1 MVVANPTP
9 QKQRGAY
16 FTPRRLADFLV
27 RWAVRGPADHVLEPS
42 CGDAIFLRSAVERL
56 RSFGEPLEP
65 LQVIGFELEPETAAA
80 ARCLEPSAEIIEG
93 DFFAAS
99 PGLDRYD
106 AIVGNPP
113 WVRYHYL
120 NGDMRELALARA
132 RDEGVTLTKLTSS
145 WAPFLVHAST
155 FLAPAGRLAFVLPA
169 ELLGTDYAKPIRQ
182 FLQRRFARVDVL
194 TFEERVFPGALVDA
208 VVVLAEGDGPG
219 EVAIHRLQD
228 VSALEGWSADTA
240 PLPVTERKW
249 SQALVGS
256 AALDALGQAERHFV
270 ALGDIASVDIGIVTG
285 ANHFF
290 LLTDEEAGLAG
301 LDGKHL
307 HRAIARASQLPG
319 TSLTLSEW
327 ERQGH
332 HGLSIW
338 LFSPDSDDG
347 AAGSY
352 ILAGEAA
359 GVSDAYKCRV
369 RKPWWRLRLPTPP
382 DLFLSYMTSHAPRL
396 VANEAGVFST
406 NLVHNVRLRD
416 SATDPRLLATSW
428 LNSATMLSA
437 ELSGR
442 AYGGGVLKLE
452 TKEAERIFVPRM
464 AGDVVTALWA
474 VADGVDAMLRD
485 GRLLEAADIVDGIVL
500 AELSSGQ
507 RSALRDGWL
516 DLQGRRKKRD
526 YPPKSSSEAAVGTSS
541 HDLVCARACHIA

>member
-9 QKQRGAY
+9 QKRRGAY
-16 FTPRRLADFLV
+16 FTPRRMADFLV
-27 RWAVRGPADHVLEPS
+27 RWAIRNPSDHVLEPS
-42 CGDAIFLRSAVERL
+42 CGDAIFLRSAVEHL
-56 RSFGEPLEP
+56 RSFGGPLEP
-65 LQVIGFELEPETAAA
+65 QQVIGFELEPGTAAA
-80 ARCLEPSAEIIEG
+80 ARSLEPSAEIIDG
-93 DFFAAS
+93 DFFAVS

-106 AIVGNPP
+106 AVVGNPP
-113 WVRYHYL
+113 WVRYHHF
-120 NGDMRELALARA
+120 NGEMRELALARA

-169 ELLGTDYAKPIRQ
+169 ELLGTDYAMPIRQ

-228 VSALEGWSADTA
+228 VSALDAWSADAA

-256 AALDALGQAERHFV
+256 SALDALERAERHFV
-270 ALGDIASVDIGIVTG
+270 PLGDVASVDIGIVTG
-285 ANHFF
+285 ANDFF
-290 LLTDEEAGLAG
+290 LLTDQEAGLAG
-301 LDGKHL
+301 LEAADL

-319 TSLTLSEW
+319 TSLTLGEW

-332 HGLSIW
+332 HGLPIW

-382 DLFLSYMTSHAPRL
+382 DLFLSYMTNHAPRL
-396 VANEAGVFST
+396 VANEARVFST

-416 SATDPRLLATSW
+416 STSDARLLATAW

-452 TKEAERIFVPRM
+452 TKEAERIIVPTTSADM
-464 AGDVVTALWA
+464 TAALRA
-474 VADGVDAMLRD
+474 VADEIDALLRD
-485 GRLLEAADIVDGIVL
+485 GQLLEAADMVDEIVL
-500 AELSSGQ
+500 AGLSDER
-507 RSALRDGWL
+507 RSALRDGWR
-516 DLQGRRKKRD
+516 DLQNRRKRRSVKPVASR
-526 YPPKSSSEAAVGTSS
+526 
-541 HDLVCARACHIA
+541 